1 MGRNVKVSANEE
13 DELNNY
19 SSYLVNKE
27 NYSKR
32 LNVNDL
38 IQRRKEEKV
47 VDKKNN
53 IIIVSAIAAVA
64 TATFAIIS
72 IY

>member
-1 MGRNVKVSANEE
+1 MGRNVKVSVNE
-13 DELNNY
+13 DELNND
-19 SSYLVNKE
+19 SSYLVSKE
-27 NYSKR
+27 NYSNR

-38 IQRRKEEKV
+38 LKRRKEEKI

-53 IIIVSAIAAVA
+53 IIIVSTIAVVA